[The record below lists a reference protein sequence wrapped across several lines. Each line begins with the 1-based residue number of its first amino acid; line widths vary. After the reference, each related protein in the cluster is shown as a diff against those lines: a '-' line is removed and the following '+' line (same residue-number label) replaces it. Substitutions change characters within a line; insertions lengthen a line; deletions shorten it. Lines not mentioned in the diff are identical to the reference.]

1 MRMQIF
7 ACIFLCLAACGNA
20 KKDVVNDNKVDS
32 TPVSDTIPPA
42 PSHKKKKQIILGPLP
57 VFAKAHPNAKLL
69 LTDSFYFNTMDET
82 APFGNRDGADSYLAF
97 NEWRY
102 THKNSDPKEFLSEQ
116 INDLGYPKFDINET
130 DIQKL
135 TPYLQQ
141 HEFGSR
147 LLSGTDATI
156 VAIAFGQLY
165 LEGTIDNGFK
175 EIAKTSITRQLLPE
189 LLAIWGEPYQT
200 ERKAKLTKMLA
211 VLNK

>member
-7 ACIFLCLAACGNA
+7 ACVFLCLAGCGQA
-20 KKDVVNDNKVDS
+20 KKNEVNNKKVDS
-32 TPVSDTIPPA
+32 SSGNNKSSSII
-42 PSHKKKKQIILGPLP
+42 SLKKKKQIITGPLP
-57 VFAKAHPNAKLL
+57 SFAKAHPNAKLL
-69 LTDSFYFNTMDET
+69 LNETFYFNTVDEA
-82 APFGNRDGADSYLAF
+82 APFGNEDGADSYLAF
-97 NEWRY
+97 KDWRY
-102 THKNSDPKEFLSEQ
+102 THQDNDPKEFLFEH
-116 INDLGYPKFDINET
+116 IDDLGYPKFDINET

-147 LLSGTDATI
+147 LVSGTDAII

-175 EIAKTSITRQLLPE
+175 EIARASIIRQLLPD
-189 LLAIWGEPYQT
+189 LLAMWGEPYQT